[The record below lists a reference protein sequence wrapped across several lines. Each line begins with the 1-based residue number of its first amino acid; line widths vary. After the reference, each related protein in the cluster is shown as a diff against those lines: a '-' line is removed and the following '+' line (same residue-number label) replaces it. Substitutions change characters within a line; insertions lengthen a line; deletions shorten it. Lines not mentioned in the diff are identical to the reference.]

1 MSTESVFAPFRKNI
15 VGFDATM
22 PLFDGRMAPIVYADW
37 TASGRLY
44 RPIEDFMLRE
54 IGPLVANTHTE
65 TTYTGTAMTRAYHR
79 ARDIIKRHVNAGPDD
94 SLIFTGF
101 GMTAA
106 INKLQRILGIRMP
119 EGCPKGC
126 HEGSRPLVY
135 VTHMEH
141 HSNQI
146 TWEECDV
153 DVRIIPR
160 DDSTGLPDLAWL
172 EGSLKEDRDR
182 PLLIGAFTAG
192 SNVTG
197 LLTPYGKMAA
207 LMHRHGGLCFVDFAA
222 AAPYIDIDMHPGQR
236 QKPSAFDAGQE
247 DESLDAITFSPHKF
261 LGGPGSS
268 GVLILHNSLYRRV
281 VPDQPGGGTVKWTT
295 PFGTHRYFDNIEARE
310 DGGTPGFLQAIRAAL
325 AIEVKEAMG
334 TMAIREREKEILDI
348 IIAEFR
354 EEPSIM
360 LLEGGNLDRLGIL
373 SFYAPGEHHNLIVRL
388 LNDRFGVQTRGGCS
402 CAGTYGHI
410 LFNIGKTTSLHITE
424 LIDSGDLSEKPGWV
438 RVSVHPT
445 MTDSEAR
452 HVGRS
457 VVETIRHYREWG
469 EDYVFEKESGE
480 FLPKAKTCVPKEQTF
495 SPSAKTPRPG
505 HGADSSA
512 GGEAIAEPD
521 LLSGFSPL

>member
-1 MSTESVFAPFRKNI
+1 MSTESAFSAFRRNI
-15 VGFDATM
+15 VGIDASI
-22 PLFDGRMAPIVYADW
+22 PRADGSSIPVVYADW

-44 RPIEDFMLRE
+44 RPIEDFMLGE

-65 TTYTGTAMTRAYHR
+65 TTYTGTAMTRAYHES
-79 ARDIIKRHVNAGPDD
+79 RDIIKRHVNAGADD

-119 EGCPKGC
+119 EGCGKVC
-126 HEGSRPLVY
+126 REGKRPLVL

-146 TWEECDV
+146 TWEECEV

-160 DDSTGLPDLAWL
+160 DEETGLPDLEWQERIL
-172 EGSLKEDRDR
+172 RENPDR
-182 PLLIGAFTAG
+182 PLVIGAFTAG

-197 LLTPYGKMAA
+197 LLTPYRKMAA

-222 AAPYIDIDMHPGQR
+222 AAPYIDIDMHP
-236 QKPSAFDAGQE
+236 K
-247 DESLDAITFSPHKF
+247 DEEGREIEEERLDAITFSPHKF
-261 LGGPGSS
+261 LGGPGAS
-268 GVLILHNSLYRRV
+268 GVLVLHNSLYRRR
-281 VPDQPGGGTVKWTT
+281 VPDQPGGGTVAWTT
-295 PFGTHRYFDNIEARE
+295 PYGTHRYFDDIEARE
-310 DGGTPGFLQAIRAAL
+310 DGGTPGFLQAMRAAL
-325 AIEVKEAMG
+325 AVRVKEAMG
-334 TMAIREREKEILDI
+334 TKAIHDREKELLEI
-348 IIAEFR
+348 IIGEFR
-354 EEPSIM
+354 KEPSVM

-410 LFNIGKTTSLHITE
+410 LFSIDKTKSLHITE

-445 MTDSEAR
+445 MTDQEAR

-457 VVETIRHYREWG
+457 VVETIRNYREWG
-469 EDYVFEKESGE
+469 EDYHFEKESGE
-480 FLPKAKTCVPKEQTF
+480 FVPKAGAAYRDGT
-495 SPSAKTPRPG
+495 ATPLAAPELL
-505 HGADSSA
+505 DS
-512 GGEAIAEPD
+512 
-521 LLSGFSPL
+521 FSPL